1 MSTPDETTA
10 DWRPTGTSTRVVTA
24 VTLATVAA
32 LLWTV
37 PAMGRP
43 VLVGVAGAGCLTLA
57 LWLLRT
63 GEADTVTAA
72 VVGLLVVPSAV
83 GFLGSGVAAAL
94 LVTSRVFPVPSTEF
108 VSLGILQVAGNVG
121 VFLGC
126 VLAVMGLALG
136 TRNVLDPETLEQ
148 FVGVGLLAGVAP
160 TVVTVLYVARGVLAS
175 GGGGVT
181 PDLNLA
187 ALLSVALAPGTARLH
202 LADFLLVVAAAAGLL
217 AAALRALPVG
227 ELLADTGGGEA
238 TDGRV
243 ARAFYLLAGVAA
255 VTAFLGLVF
264 VPLELALSPDGVR
277 SLLGA
282 SLYGAIRTV
291 TTAGPLRLFLTAI
304 AMVALLGL
312 AAGIAVR
319 TAARDDGGLPGS
331 EDGSVPNRTGPVVAG
346 VLVTVVA
353 IAVASAAFETVVEG
367 TADQLPEPVAI
378 ELRTRA
384 TESAAVYGEATF
396 TVLLATMLIAAIV
409 GLALV
414 LRFALATGYL
424 TPETAGYSLAS
435 AGLFVGVVSAAT
447 IDAPAPL
454 VFGGI
459 VASLLVWDAGQFG
472 TVLGREVGQGA
483 NTRSTELVHAG
494 ATALVGVA
502 GTVLAVVA
510 VGQFQGGLG
519 SDSSLTI
526 VALVALV
533 VGVTAFAAAI
543 RLSHSSS
550 A

>member
-1 MSTPDETTA
+1 MSTPGEPTA
-10 DWRPTGTSTRVVTA
+10 DWRPTGTSTRIVTA

-32 LLWTV
+32 LLWTA

-43 VLVGVAGAGCLTLA
+43 VVVGVAGAGCLTLA

-72 VVGLLVVPSAV
+72 IVGLLVVPSAV
-83 GFLGSGVAAAL
+83 GFLGSGVAAGL

-108 VSLGILQVAGNVG
+108 VSVGILQVAGNVG

-136 TRNVLDPETLEQ
+136 ARNVLDPETMEQ
-148 FVGVGLLAGVAP
+148 FVGAGLLTGVVP
-160 TVVTVLYVARGVLAS
+160 TVVTVLYVVRGVLTS

-181 PDLNLA
+181 PDLHLG
-187 ALLSVALAPGTARLH
+187 ALLSVALAPGTPGLH
-202 LADFLLVVAAAAGLL
+202 LAEFLLVVAAAAALL
-217 AAALRALPVG
+217 AAALRVLPVG

-243 ARAFYLLAGVAA
+243 ARVFYLLAGVAA

-264 VPLELALSPDGVR
+264 VPLELVLSPDGVR

-282 SLYGAIRTV
+282 GPYGAIRAV
-291 TTAGPLRLFLTAI
+291 TTAGLLRLFLTAI
-304 AMVALLGL
+304 ALVALLGL
-312 AAGIAVR
+312 AAGLAAR
-319 TAARDDGGLPGS
+319 TVARDDGGLPGS

-353 IAVASAAFETVVEG
+353 IAVASSAFETVVEG

-378 ELRTRA
+378 QLRTRA
-384 TESAAVYGEATF
+384 TEAAAVYGEATF

-409 GLALV
+409 GLALA

-424 TPETAGYSLAS
+424 RPETAGYSLAS

-472 TVLGREVGQGA
+472 TVLGREVGRDA

-494 ATALVGVA
+494 ATILVGVV
-502 GTVLAVVA
+502 GTALAVVA

-519 SDSSLTI
+519 SDSPVTV

-533 VGVTAFAAAI
+533 VGLTAFAAAI
-543 RLSHSSS
+543 RLSRS
-550 A
+550 